1 MGRPKLDFESSAF
14 NRSATSPGENNPSL
28 SRLISGLIASVLFRV
43 ALVSVAL
50 KVTKTKAGDNGE
62 WIALPVE
69 SEMNRR
75 IAMFLV
81 ATLLKLGILFDRRS
95 LKTEI
100 AVSSTRVS
108 VRVPD
113 LVVFSEEGVAAL
125 EGASRSLVL
134 LVGDFSSER

>member
-1 MGRPKLDFESSAF
+1 
-14 NRSATSPGENNPSL
+14 
-28 SRLISGLIASVLFRV
+28 
-43 ALVSVAL
+43 
-50 KVTKTKAGDNGE
+50 
-62 WIALPVE
+62 
-69 SEMNRR
+69 MNRR